1 MLLGMPW
8 RSRAPPIVN
17 LRLRIHGRVCH
28 PHRTL
33 SVVHRATSMT
43 QCVCL
48 ACPTNAR
55 PGGVGTSRTRPIR
68 SETYSSLRVIYVLDG
83 VVADTALCS
92 EQIVVCTACYMYTKH
107 VHDDE
112 RWLHAGEGLE
122 LEDRFALATME
133 YVLSRA
139 AGFFSP
145 AHLSCLLR
153 AVLAQLQSAPVS
165 AQAPP
170 PDFVTGLL
178 ALAELLLGSTCPTAG
193 QMPNFGELNR
203 LLMMVNKAGGRGE
216 GYSYLKR
223 NIEF

>member
-1 MLLGMPW
+1 
-8 RSRAPPIVN
+8 
-17 LRLRIHGRVCH
+17 
-28 PHRTL
+28 
-33 SVVHRATSMT
+33 MT

-112 RWLHAGEGLE
+112 RWLHASEGLE

-193 QMPNFGELNR
+193 QMPN
-203 LLMMVNKAGGRGE
+203 
-216 GYSYLKR
+216 
-223 NIEF
+223 IEF